1 MTQPGSEDDLA
12 LQVHRVSAQP
22 QEGGRL
28 NVTIET
34 SRGDIPGVQSG
45 KSRPL
50 RKDRT

>member
-34 SRGDIPGVQSG
+34 GATSTGAVASE
-45 KSRPL
+45 
-50 RKDRT
+50 